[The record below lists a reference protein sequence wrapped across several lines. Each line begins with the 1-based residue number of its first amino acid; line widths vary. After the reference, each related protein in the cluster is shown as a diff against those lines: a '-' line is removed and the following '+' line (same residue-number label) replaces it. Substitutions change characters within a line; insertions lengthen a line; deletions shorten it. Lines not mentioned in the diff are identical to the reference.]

1 MAAAYQIIDANTTI
15 GAHPDHRLNMS
26 IERLISEMDTHKI
39 AGSLAQSTLGIYD
52 SYESGNSAIIEAA
65 RGNNRLVPVASI
77 NPLRYF
83 GGVEDMRKIC
93 SLGFRIFRFSPVDQG
108 WAIES
113 AAFTQVLK
121 QLGECKIPFIIDASG
136 SGTPSAV
143 ARIASGYA
151 APVIIGSI
159 SLETFSESLAVMADN
174 PNIMIETHELH
185 IPGALEMIAQRV
197 GVDRI
202 VFGSGAPR
210 RSIASALS
218 YITSSDLS
226 EEDKQKALAG
236 NIRRV
241 LEAK

>member
-1 MAAAYQIIDANTTI
+1 MTAAYQILDANTTI

-26 IERLISEMDTHKI
+26 IERLIGEMDTHKI

-52 SYESGNSAIIEAA
+52 SYERGNAAIIEAA

-83 GGVEDMRKIC
+83 GTVDDMRKIC
-93 SLGFRIFRFSPVDQG
+93 SPGFRIFRFYPDEQG
-108 WAIES
+108 WVIES
-113 AAFTQVLK
+113 AAFAQVLR
-121 QLGECKIPFIIDASG
+121 QLAEVKLPFIIDASK
-136 SGTPSAV
+136 SGDPSAV
-143 ARIASGYA
+143 AKVASGYP

-159 SLETFSESLAVMADN
+159 SLDTLSESLAVMADN

-185 IPGALEMIAQRV
+185 IPGALEMIAQRA
-197 GVDRI
+197 GADRI
-202 VFGSGAPR
+202 VFGSGGPL

-218 YITSSDLS
+218 YITNSGLS